1 MQGTLLVYHYT
12 WWRTANQNRPP
23 LLSWNPNPCLSWG
36 HIATVFISQHLL
48 PLGLTIGQLILSN
61 FQRFAD
67 DMLYFGIL
75 FVWSCLICP
84 LECWESYLSES
95 YLAFVSTFGGLLL
108 VLPKVDSFCYTHMF
122 CSASLFLLCTTSLW
136 FTNMYTCWLGL
147 CKMIIM
153 K

>member
-12 WWRTANQNRPP
+12 WLRTANQNRPS

-67 DMLYFGIL
+67 DMSYFGIL

-95 YLAFVSTFGGLLL
+95 CLAFVSTFHLYQRLG
-108 VLPKVDSFCYTHMF
+108 VYFWFCLKLILSVTHICFVVHLYF
-122 CSASLFLLCTTSLW
+122 CSAQPVCGSPICIHA
-136 FTNMYTCWLGL
+136 G
-147 CKMIIM
+147 
-153 K
+153 